1 MARNRLQN
9 LGDRVTRLTPR
20 ITPVQASVTEAIR
33 IRGRHLQRIRTT
45 LLEDNPLCAECEK
58 RGIVRLGTQCDH
70 VVALVNGGRESLDP
84 LDNRQM
90 LCAVCHA
97 TKTQADLA
105 QAAHRRTYP
114 GGA

>member
-1 MARNRLQN
+1 MARHRLQN
-9 LGDRVTRLTPR
+9 LGDRVARLAPR
-20 ITPVQASVTEAIR
+20 IAPVQDDAVQTSR
-33 IRGRHLQRIRTT
+33 ITGRQLQRIRTT
-45 LLEDNPLCAECEK
+45 LLEDNPLCVECEK

-90 LCAVCHA
+90 LCAECHA